1 MGNNFINNL
10 SLVREKHGRQILAIL
25 KLLIL
30 VILSIF
36 AFMNFDSKLFFNSIH
51 ALPFQNILYYLSF
64 IFLSKLLYAF
74 RWKING
80 KVVFPKVKISL
91 FEYFQYNVLAEFISI
106 VMPTSI
112 GGEITR
118 ILKIRQKNVK
128 TSYATASIL
137 IDRALGIIGMA
148 LVSICAL
155 LLLGKRMTFSLKN
168 ILPDTLLLPIIL
180 GILVIFVIVMFLFL
194 HWVRQPRQTKRL
206 SRAWDIIRDKFGIIL
221 ISLGI
226 SIVGHLVF
234 SLAHSFLFVEL
245 YPLSWLETIAII
257 LTPQLA
263 RSIPISVLGI
273 SAGEGLMVA
282 SQMMAGMPRETAL
295 IITIIS
301 LFGRYFFAFL
311 GFLLEFLK
319 DGVSF
324 FKQVK
329 ENKHEILEDEADR

>member
-112 GGEITR
+112 GGENKNIENST
-118 ILKIRQKNVK
+118 KKCKNV
-128 TSYATASIL
+128 L
-137 IDRALGIIGMA
+137 
-148 LVSICAL
+148 C
-155 LLLGKRMTFSLKN
+155 N
-168 ILPDTLLLPIIL
+168 
-180 GILVIFVIVMFLFL
+180 
-194 HWVRQPRQTKRL
+194 
-206 SRAWDIIRDKFGIIL
+206 
-221 ISLGI
+221 
-226 SIVGHLVF
+226 
-234 SLAHSFLFVEL
+234 SFNP
-245 YPLSWLETIAII
+245 Y
-257 LTPQLA
+257 
-263 RSIPISVLGI
+263 
-273 SAGEGLMVA
+273 
-282 SQMMAGMPRETAL
+282 
-295 IITIIS
+295 
-301 LFGRYFFAFL
+301 
-311 GFLLEFLK
+311 
-319 DGVSF
+319 
-324 FKQVK
+324 
-329 ENKHEILEDEADR
+329 